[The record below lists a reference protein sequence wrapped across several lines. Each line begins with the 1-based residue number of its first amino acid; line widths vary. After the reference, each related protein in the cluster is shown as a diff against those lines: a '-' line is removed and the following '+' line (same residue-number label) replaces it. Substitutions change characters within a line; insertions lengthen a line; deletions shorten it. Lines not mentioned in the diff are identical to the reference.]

1 MVDSLVAAGVR
12 SGLREALAG
21 QGINDFLASLGL
33 GQSDVPAPRGF
44 AMQLRINMETM
55 TEDGSAKPGGGTLT
69 VFEPPSGPGV
79 RVDTYGYAGYR
90 TNPNFDSLLA
100 KGGSARREV
109 ATKLATDLGGLG

>member
-1 MVDSLVAAGVR
+1 
-12 SGLREALAG
+12 
-21 QGINDFLASLGL
+21 
-33 GQSDVPAPRGF
+33 
-44 AMQLRINMETM
+44 M

-100 KGGSARREV
+100 KVIVKAPSYEHGAGAGRAGAGRVPIWKARRRTS
-109 ATKLATDLGGLG
+109 ASCARCSPTRT